1 MTAPARLSHLL
12 ATIILPLLLPF
23 ATTANDA
30 LPDEFHPDYEEVRAI
45 LNGDEE
51 PMGVM
56 FMIRGAHEQAL
67 EDMLP
72 RLQRHLRALRARHP
86 RLHLVAI
93 AYCEEVRA
101 LATAA
106 RDRHPALHATLER
119 LIADLPLDVH
129 VCGAFA
135 AGIDL
140 SPDDFPP
147 HFDVVPSSTAQ
158 YEAYRALDYLPVMM
172 AND

>member
-12 ATIILPLLLPF
+12 AATLLSLLLPLG
-23 ATTANDA
+23 ALANDV
-30 LPDEFHPDYEEVRAI
+30 LPDEFHADYEEVRAI

-56 FMIRGAHEQAL
+56 FMIRGRHEQAL

-86 RLHLVAI
+86 RLHLVII
-93 AYCEEVRA
+93 AYGDEIRA
-101 LATAA
+101 LSTAA
-106 RDRHPALHATLER
+106 RDRHPALHARLED
-119 LIADLPLDVH
+119 LIGELALDFH

-135 AGIDL
+135 AGIGL
-140 SPDDFPP
+140 GPDDFPP